1 MKTLTLIPIAAFA
14 LCVTQAYAGDD
25 AGTSNAVS
33 QSNAA
38 MAAESVGAPSGGTS
52 AGGAPVGKTRAEV
65 REEYL
70 RAQKDGTLEKLNA
83 EYGGQ

>member
-1 MKTLTLIPIAAFA
+1 
-14 LCVTQAYAGDD
+14 
-25 AGTSNAVS
+25 
-33 QSNAA
+33 
-38 MAAESVGAPSGGTS
+38 MASESVGAPSGGTS

-83 EYGGQ
+83 EYGGE